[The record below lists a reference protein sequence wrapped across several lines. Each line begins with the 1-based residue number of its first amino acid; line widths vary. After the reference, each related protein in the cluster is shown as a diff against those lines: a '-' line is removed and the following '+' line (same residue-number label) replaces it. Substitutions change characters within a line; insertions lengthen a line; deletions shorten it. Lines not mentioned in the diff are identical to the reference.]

1 MIHTSQ
7 CLWLHKNLNSGFRSA
22 QRTKLLEEA
31 ELEGTR
37 FKSLETTT
45 NFEQNS

>member
-7 CLWLHKNLNSGFRSA
+7 CLWLLHKNLNPGFKSA
-22 QRTKLLEEA
+22 QRTELLEEA

-37 FKSLETTT
+37 FKSLERT